1 MFLIQHIS
9 SLFSQKNKFYN
20 SQNDTNYLVKMFI
33 NQSNSGLKVT
43 LVDHTL
49 QFKLPITFN
58 KLFNDIQPIL
68 QKKKII
74 FDNFVFFPFQQ
85 EVVSNNTSIRLNYIH
100 CLILQTVCAN
110 FKEGA
115 AKEDLYSKLWPQDKV
130 LQLNK
135 LDTHLTNLKNLFQ
148 EKLNVKIIFKSE
160 KSMSLSLAMP
170 KPYVY

>member
-9 SLFSQKNKFYN
+9 SLFFQKNKFYN
-20 SQNDTNYLVKMFI
+20 SQNDTNYLVKIFI

-85 EVVSNNTSIRLNYIH
+85 EAVSNNTSIRLNYIH

-110 FKEGA
+110 FKEGV

-160 KSMSLSLAMP
+160 KSLIRL
-170 KPYVY
+170 VN